1 MYGKALNLIQKK
13 AKAFE
18 DSREQVQEAKK
29 RYQEAIETRSN
40 TQREINELLQRKHL
54 WTGQDVTRFTELY
67 RLEHERSQAE
77 SSAKET
83 YQQCEKRMD
92 REYMDLARSIME
104 RYHEEQ
110 LWSDKIRS
118 VSTYGTWALM
128 VVNLLLF
135 VVVQTVLEPYKRKR
149 VTDKFEELLIAKV
162 EEEKG
167 TFRQMLD
174 DRDQVYQSQQNSVMS
189 AVANLEV
196 TVQSLHPPSSPA
208 PSPPA
213 PQQAAESS
221 LLAATEQTK
230 YLESDSIVNGKGI
243 IMYSVPGAIAGG
255 IITAMFLWH

>member
-1 MYGKALNLIQKK
+1 
-13 AKAFE
+13 
-18 DSREQVQEAKK
+18 
-29 RYQEAIETRSN
+29 
-40 TQREINELLQRKHL
+40 
-54 WTGQDVTRFTELY
+54 
-67 RLEHERSQAE
+67 
-77 SSAKET
+77 
-83 YQQCEKRMD
+83 MD